1 ALQLEHSM
9 EERTILGVYRYR
21 DSQLD
26 QLSINQE
33 YIKDGGEVFKPIL
46 DQIVE
51 NLVQSIPSEPNIEG
65 DMVYHNQPSFE
76 GQMSEKTKP
85 ESVDHPPYAQPS
97 SQNKLNELLASKDR
111 AGLAQHLKEGIHQY
125 LDSTQY
131 KEFLKT
137 MSRFPQ
143 YSYRNVMLL

>member
-1 ALQLEHSM
+1 ALQLEDST

-46 DQIVE
+46 DQVVE
-51 NLVQSIPSEPNIEG
+51 NLNQSTSSEP
-65 DMVYHNQPSFE
+65 DMEEDMLYHNQPSFQ

-85 ESVDHPPYAQPS
+85 ESVDQSSYAQPS

-137 MSRFPQ
+137 MSRFPH